1 MILNRFNDVKALTDF
16 LTKRPQP
23 PSSCEKEPGLSPVRK
38 KKILHLN
45 TANDNAVSVGCP
57 GPVSA
62 NVGCPE
68 PIGEPNV
75 VFSCSASLPSSF
87 QKAVISS
94 SRQPIVKMQGNSAT
108 SAKNVLKESKYRFV
122 KLCI

>member
-57 GPVSA
+57 GPISIL
-62 NVGCPE
+62 E